1 MDPNPEAHQIIVQ
14 AGFDFSGNIA
24 SILIIFV
31 LIAISALV
39 SASEVAFFSLSP
51 LEKKSLDEDKSRSNR
66 LIIKLL
72 NKPKDLLATILI
84 TNNFINVCIIILST
98 NLIEQFFPENSGH
111 VTEWNN
117 TIRFLVEV
125 VGITTF
131 LLLLGEVAPKIYATR
146 NSLTTAKFMANPLHV
161 LNLTPPFS
169 SLRWLL
175 VNGTS
180 LINKRAKKKGINLS
194 TDDLEHALALTKED
208 TDNEEEHKI
217 LEGII
222 KFGNTDVRQIMR
234 SRLESVTISDEA
246 TFQEVLDVILEA
258 GYSRIPVYT
267 ESFDNVV
274 GILYIKDLLPFI
286 NQTDFDWKSLL
297 RKPYFIPENKKID
310 DLLKEFQDMKM
321 HMAIVVDEYGG
332 ANGLVTLEDVLEE
345 IVGDITDEFDD
356 DDLVYTKIDEN
367 TYLFEGRTALVDF
380 YKVIE
385 IDGKEFEA
393 QKGESDTISGFMVE
407 LSGRILRNNEFITC
421 GNVKLIVESSDKR
434 RIKMVKTIIERD
446 EE

>member
-1 MDPNPEAHQIIVQ
+1 MDPNPEAHQQLIH
-14 AGFDFSGNIA
+14 AGFEVSGNIA
-24 SILIIFV
+24 SILVIFI

-66 LIIKLL
+66 LILKLL

-84 TNNFINVCIIILST
+84 TNNFINVCIIIIST
-98 NLIEQFFPENSGH
+98 NFIEQFFPTHQGVIS
-111 VTEWNN
+111 EWNS
-117 TIRFLVEV
+117 TLRFLIEV
-125 VGITTF
+125 VGITLF
-131 LLLLGEVAPKIYATR
+131 LLLLGEVAPKIYASR
-146 NSLTTAKFMANPLHV
+146 NTLTTAKFMANPLNI
-161 LNLTPPFS
+161 LNITPPFS
-169 SLRWLL
+169 VLRWLL

-180 LINKRAKKKGINLS
+180 LINKRAKKKGINVS

-208 TDNEEEHKI
+208 SDNEEEHKI

-234 SRLESVTISDEA
+234 SRLESVTISDDA

-258 GYSRIPVYT
+258 GYSRIPVHN

-286 NQTDFDWKSLL
+286 NQSDYDWKSLL

-356 DDLVYTKIDEN
+356 DDLVYTKIDED

-380 YKVIE
+380 YKVLD

-407 LSGRILRNNEFITC
+407 QAGRILRNNEYITC
-421 GNVKLIVESSDKR
+421 GPVKLVVESSDKR
-434 RIKMVKTIIERD
+434 RIKMVKTIVERN